1 MFDTGNTAFML
12 VASSLVMLM
21 TPGLAFF
28 YGGLVGRKNVLT
40 IMIQSFVSMGVTTI
54 IWWMYGYSLCFSG
67 GAGGIIGNLDKA
79 FLRGVNL
86 NTVCPFG
93 SGNIPEFVFMA
104 YQMMFAII
112 TPALITG
119 AFSNRIRFGAYLAF
133 LVGWLTFVYFPF
145 VHMVWGGGLLAK
157 LGVLDF
163 AGGIV
168 VHNIAG
174 MAALASVLYVG
185 RRKVGDSI
193 PHSIPLVALG
203 TGLLW
208 FGWYGF
214 NAGSELRVD
223 AVTGLAFLNT
233 DIAASFAGPT
243 WLLLAWIFERKPK
256 FLGLLTGAVAGLAT
270 ITPCAGYVTPTS
282 AVIIGIA
289 AGAVCYAAVNLKN
302 RLKWDDAL
310 DVWGVHG
317 VGGGLGIVL
326 LGLMADKAVNA
337 AGADGLLHGN
347 SGFFTTQVV
356 TVVVSSIYAFGF
368 TYVMLKI
375 INIFTR
381 VRTSLDEEEKGLD
394 ASLHGESAYDEEVIM
409 AAIHGPEPLP
419 VRRRQL
425 MNRATIRSGTAVLL
439 GLLGI
444 AAAAPKAGATA
455 STHIW
460 APSTDVQ
467 RFNSLHVTSDLYVPV
482 ERSASGGRLP
492 SVTNLGLTWGVL
504 PFRNLN
510 LELGVDHKSGYGALD
525 AYPLYGNGK
534 LGIPEG
540 AFSRFLPA
548 LAVGIFD
555 VGLKRGVTDYNVVY
569 GKAARTLGPVGR
581 LSAGYFR
588 GNAEAP
594 PGRERRE
601 GQRRGDG
608 CLGAHDAGDL
618 GPALAVR
625 GLHGD
630 EERVRHSE
638 RRRRVEVHG
647 PHGGARGL

>member
-28 YGGLVGRKNVLT
+28 YGGLVGRRNVLT

-54 IWWMYGYSLCFSG
+54 IWWAYGYSLCFSG
-67 GAGGIIGNLDKA
+67 GPGGIIGNLDKA
-79 FLRGVNL
+79 FLRGVTL
-86 NTVCPFG
+86 NTMCPFG

-119 AFSNRIRFGAYLAF
+119 AFSNRVRFGAYLAF
-133 LVGWLTFVYFPF
+133 LVSWLTFVYFPF

-185 RRKVGDSI
+185 RRRVGDSV

-282 AVIIGIA
+282 AVIIGIV
-289 AGAVCYAAVNLKN
+289 AGVVCYLAVNLKN
-302 RLKWDDAL
+302 RMKWDDAL

-356 TVVVSSIYAFGF
+356 TVFASSIYAFGF
-368 TYVMLKI
+368 TYAMLKI
-375 INIFTR
+375 INVFTR
-381 VRTSLDEEEKGLD
+381 VRTTVDEEEKGLD
-394 ASLHGESAYDEEVIM
+394 ASLHGESAYDE
-409 AAIHGPEPLP
+409 
-419 VRRRQL
+419 
-425 MNRATIRSGTAVLL
+425 AV
-439 GLLGI
+439 
-444 AAAAPKAGATA
+444 
-455 STHIW
+455 
-460 APSTDVQ
+460 V
-467 RFNSLHVTSDLYVPV
+467 
-482 ERSASGGRLP
+482 GG
-492 SVTNLGLTWGVL
+492 
-504 PFRNLN
+504 
-510 LELGVDHKSGYGALD
+510 
-525 AYPLYGNGK
+525 
-534 LGIPEG
+534 
-540 AFSRFLPA
+540 
-548 LAVGIFD
+548 AVGQ
-555 VGLKRGVTDYNVVY
+555 
-569 GKAARTLGPVGR
+569 
-581 LSAGYFR
+581 
-588 GNAEAP
+588 
-594 PGRERRE
+594 
-601 GQRRGDG
+601 GQY
-608 CLGAHDAGDL
+608 L
-618 GPALAVR
+618 
-625 GLHGD
+625 
-630 EERVRHSE
+630 
-638 RRRRVEVHG
+638 
-647 PHGGARGL
+647 